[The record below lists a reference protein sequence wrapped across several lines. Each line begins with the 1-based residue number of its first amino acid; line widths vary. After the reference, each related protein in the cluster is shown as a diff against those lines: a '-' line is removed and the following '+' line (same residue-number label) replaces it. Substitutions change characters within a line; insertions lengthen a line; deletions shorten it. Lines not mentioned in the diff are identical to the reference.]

1 MTIAICTVIVL
12 IVRYCINEYG
22 RDKKP
27 FNASIFNPLIKF
39 LITGITVLVV
49 AVPEGLPLAVTISL
63 AYAVKKMMKDNNL
76 VRHLDACETMG
87 NATAICSDKT
97 GTLTT
102 NRMTVVQCY
111 INGRFHET
119 LPKAADVPENIKKLT
134 FESISINS
142 NYASK
147 MEPVTKPGQLP
158 TQLGNKTECGLLGFV
173 EHLGG
178 NYAQVRNAN
187 PTNQFVHIYTFNS
200 SRKCMSTVIRHPT
213 IPGAVRLFCKGASEM
228 VLNKCKFMLVG
239 NEAKDFSNAEFD
251 EINRNVIEP
260 MASNGLRT
268 ICVAYKVNLGFN
280 FLFFFFLIFIRL
292 Q

>member
-12 IVRYCINEYG
+12 IVRFCIKEYG
-22 RDKKP
+22 QDKKP
-27 FNASIFNPLIKF
+27 FDTSIFSPLIKF

-111 INGRFHET
+111 INGRFYET
-119 LPKAADVPENIKKLT
+119 LPKANDVPENIKKLA
-134 FESISINS
+134 FDSISINS

-173 EHLGG
+173 ELLGG
-178 NYAQVRNAN
+178 DYA
-187 PTNQFVHIYTFNS
+187 
-200 SRKCMSTVIRHPT
+200 K
-213 IPGAVRLFCKGASEM
+213 ASD
-228 VLNKCKFMLVG
+228 N
-239 NEAKDFSNAEFD
+239 
-251 EINRNVIEP
+251 NRP
-260 MASNGLRT
+260 QRT
-268 ICVAYKVNLGFN
+268 KIDSF
-280 FLFFFFLIFIRL
+280 
-292 Q
+292 